1 MKLDKY
7 EQEIENN
14 ISEYN
19 SASDKK
25 RNQINR
31 IIKRAR
37 EKKSVNLRV
46 NTQDLELLK
55 RRAEQEGIPYQT
67 LISSVLHKYIT
78 DQLVDQKTIL
88 KSVQMLKHDSY

>member
-1 MKLDKY
+1 MKLDEY

-14 ISEYN
+14 ILKYK

-25 RNQINR
+25 KERINN
-31 IIKRAR
+31 IVKKAR
-37 EKKSVNLRV
+37 EKKSVNLRL
-46 NTQDLELLK
+46 NSQDLDLLK

-78 DQLVDQKTIL
+78 DQLVDQKNIL
-88 KSVQMLKHDSY
+88 KSVQLLKYNS

>member
-14 ISEYN
+14 ISEYK

-25 RNQINR
+25 RTQINK
-31 IIKRAR
+31 IIGRAR
-37 EKKSVNLRV
+37 EKKNVNLRV
-46 NTQDLELLK
+46 NSQDLDLLK

-78 DQLVDQKTIL
+78 DQLVDEKAIL
-88 KSVQMLKHDSY
+88 KSVRLLKHDS

>member
-1 MKLDKY
+1 MKLDEY

-14 ISEYN
+14 ISKYK

-25 RNQINR
+25 KERINN
-31 IIKRAR
+31 IVKKAR
-37 EKKSVNLRV
+37 EKKSVNLRL
-46 NTQDLELLK
+46 NSQDVDLLK

-78 DQLVDQKTIL
+78 DQLVDQKNIL
-88 KSVQMLKHDSY
+88 KSVQLLKYNS